1 VLTEVSSWKLSLRTG
16 FISPGNGNG
25 TGFYVA
31 FVHITEFLH
40 FSLRERER
48 ERAGAR
54 DVREEEKGEEME
66 KPGIR
71 PSIVPFSN
79 QAGKKV
85 F

>member
-1 VLTEVSSWKLSLRTG
+1 
-16 FISPGNGNG
+16 
-25 TGFYVA
+25 
-31 FVHITEFLH
+31 
-40 FSLRERER
+40 
-48 ERAGAR
+48 
-54 DVREEEKGEEME
+54 VREEEKGEEME

>member
-25 TGFYVA
+25 TGFCVA
-31 FVHITEFLH
+31 FVHISEFLH
-40 FSLRERER
+40 FPLRER

-54 DVREEEKGEEME
+54 DVRGEEME

-71 PSIVPFSN
+71 PSIVPLSN